1 MADKFGGFADNL
13 INGALNP
20 KGNLADWQ
28 HASRLFVSD
37 AMRLAPKAKFLY
49 HVNFNVNS
57 TAGSI
62 LPDFNRKHLNEV
74 GMLVKRADLPKF
86 SAEVV
91 TKNKYN
97 RKKNIQTNIQYDPI
111 TITFHDDNLGVT
123 TTMLEAYYRYYFADG
138 NQGYDRGLRA
148 YSRGNQDNTY
158 RGDLPNSYKYG
169 LDNNNPGFPF
179 FDDIT
184 ITQFARKK
192 YTSFTLVNPI
202 ITNWSHDNVD
212 ASDSGGMSENV
223 VTIAYEAV
231 FYNRDNVAYDNPK
244 GFGDTAHYDRTPSP
258 ISPLGGS
265 AGGLGTAIGTAISL
279 AQYIAGGQNFT
290 NPLEAILAG
299 ANLIGNVRNLSKDGL
314 RQEGFNIL
322 TNAIGQAAGID
333 VSGVSQS
340 FFPKSGGKGSL
351 TTAAAALGLGLAAAN
366 SASKAKTASQK
377 AFQRSGG
384 GGVNDYSG
392 LSASQKA
399 SFGGNNQI

>member
-1 MADKFGGFADNL
+1 MADKFNAFADSL
-13 INGALNP
+13 LNGTLNP

-37 AMRLAPKAKFLY
+37 AMRLAPKSKFLY
-49 HVNFNVNS
+49 HVNFNING

-62 LPDFNRKHLNEV
+62 LPDFTRKHVNEV

-86 SAEVV
+86 SAAVV

-97 RKKNIQTNIQYDPI
+97 RKKNIQTNITYNPI
-111 TITFHDDNLGVT
+111 TISFHDDNLGITSV
-123 TTMLEAYYRYYFADG
+123 MLESYYRYYFADG
-138 NQGYDRGLRA
+138 NQGWDRGRSA
-148 YSRGNQDNTY
+148 FKRGNADSTY
-158 RGDLPNSYKYG
+158 RGSIDNGWKFG

-192 YTSFTLVNPI
+192 FTSFTLVNPI
-202 ITNWSHDNVD
+202 ITDWQHDTVD
-212 ASDSGGMSENV
+212 AADGAGMMENTI
-223 VTIAYEAV
+223 TIAYEAV

-279 AQYIAGGQNFT
+279 AQYIAGGQNFN

-299 ANLIGNVRNLSKDGL
+299 ANLLGNIRNLSKEGL
-314 RQEGFNIL
+314 RQEGFNLL
-322 TNAIGQAAGID
+322 TGAIGAAAGID
-333 VSGVSQS
+333 VSGVSQT
-340 FFPKSGGKGSL
+340 FFPKSGGKGNL
-351 TTAAAALGLGLAAAN
+351 VTAAAAIGLGLAAAT
-366 SASKAKTASQK
+366 SAGRSSTSNQK
-377 AFQRSGG
+377 AFQNAGG
-384 GGVNDYSG
+384 DLKNA
-392 LSASQKA
+392 LSAGQS
-399 SFGGNNQI
+399 SLFGR

>member
-1 MADKFGGFADNL
+1 MADKFQGFADNL

-37 AMRLAPKAKFLY
+37 AMRLAPKSKFLY

-62 LPDFNRKHLNEV
+62 LPDFTRKHVNEV

-86 SAEVV
+86 SASVV

-111 TITFHDDNLGVT
+111 TITFHDDNLGITSVL
-123 TTMLEAYYRYYFADG
+123 LEAYYRYYFADG
-138 NQGYDRGLRA
+138 NQGWDRGRA
-148 YSRGNQDNTY
+148 AYKRGQQDATY
-158 RGDLPNSYKYG
+158 KGSLDNGWKFG

-192 YTSFTLVNPI
+192 FTSFTLVNPI
-202 ITNWSHDNVD
+202 ITNWQHDTVD
-212 ASDSGGMSENV
+212 ASDGAGMSENIITV
-223 VTIAYEAV
+223 AYEGV
-231 FYNRDNVAYDNPK
+231 FYHRDNVAYDNPK

-258 ISPLGGS
+258 LSPLGGS

-279 AQYIAGGQNFT
+279 AQFIAGGQNFT

-299 ANLIGNVRNLSKDGL
+299 ANLIGNIRNLSKDGL

-333 VSGVSQS
+333 VSGVAQT
-340 FFPKSGGKGSL
+340 FFPKGGGRGSVP
-351 TTAAAALGLGLAAAN
+351 TAAVALGLGLAAAN
-366 SASKAKTASQK
+366 AAGKANTAANKGFQNAGGSGVNAFNQLSAAQK
-377 AFQRSGG
+377 AAFRS
-384 GGVNDYSG
+384 
-392 LSASQKA
+392 
-399 SFGGNNQI
+399 